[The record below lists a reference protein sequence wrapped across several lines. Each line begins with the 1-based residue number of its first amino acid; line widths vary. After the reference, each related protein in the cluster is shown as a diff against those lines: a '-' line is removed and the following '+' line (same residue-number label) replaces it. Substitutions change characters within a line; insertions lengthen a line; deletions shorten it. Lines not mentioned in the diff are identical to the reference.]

1 MTARRLQRGFSYVEL
16 LVAAVVLGLCAAPLM
31 GAIQTGVKAS
41 EIGSAKANELRCI
54 KNVMETVLAEPYQ
67 HLWNAA
73 RGTAIASSYS
83 RPQDAACVAREVY
96 IALYEHEWGK
106 TPLFLDATAS
116 AARRET
122 AMLYI
127 TVSSPA
133 SGYAF
138 TTLVAR

>member
-1 MTARRLQRGFSYVEL
+1 VNALHRQRGFSYVEL

-31 GAIQTGVKAS
+31 GAIQAGIKAS
-41 EIGSAKANELRCI
+41 AIGNAKANELRCI
-54 KNVMETVLAEPYQ
+54 KNSMETVMAEPYQ
-67 HLWNAA
+67 HLWDSA
-73 RGTAIASSYS
+73 RGTSIASSYS
-83 RPQDAACVAREVY
+83 RPEDATCIAREVH

-106 TPLFLDATAS
+106 APLFLDAAAS